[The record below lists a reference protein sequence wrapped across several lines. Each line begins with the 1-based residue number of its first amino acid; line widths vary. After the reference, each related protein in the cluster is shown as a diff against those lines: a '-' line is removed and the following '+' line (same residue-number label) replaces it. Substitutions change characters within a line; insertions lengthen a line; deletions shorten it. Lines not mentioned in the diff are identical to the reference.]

1 MANQERRW
9 VKDITPPER
18 VDQVFLISQPQLRTT
33 TRGDFYIAAY
43 LSDRSGK
50 INGRMW
56 QASEAIFN
64 SLPTDGFVRVR
75 GNAELYQNSVQMVI
89 NSLQSIDA
97 SEVQLEDFLPRT
109 KRDIDE
115 MFARVT
121 EILQEVKNEHL
132 QNLAQA
138 FLGDNRLM
146 DLFKKSPAAAVLHH
160 AYLGG
165 LLEHTLSLME
175 LGRRAL
181 PNYPDLDGDL
191 VIMGLFL
198 HDMGKTKE
206 LSCEISF
213 KYSDQGQ
220 LLGHIVQGILMIEA
234 KIQKLEQE
242 NQKTFP
248 KVLKDSLLHII
259 ASHHG
264 TREFGSPTMPATPEA
279 FAVHHM
285 DNLDSKVNLALAN
298 IEKDNGP
305 GRWTPYVRAIEMP
318 LYKIRPQ
325 QTEEKPAGDSL
336 F

>member
-1 MANQERRW
+1 MTNQDRRW
-9 VKDITPPER
+9 VEQITPPER

-64 SLPTDGFVRVR
+64 SLPTAGFVRVK
-75 GNAELYQNSVQMVI
+75 GNAELYQNSTQMVI
-89 NSLQSIDA
+89 NAIQPVDV

-109 KRDIDE
+109 QKDVE
-115 MFARVT
+115 AMFARVT
-121 EILQEVKNEHL
+121 EILREVKNEHL

-138 FLGDNRLM
+138 FLTDDRLM
-146 DLFKKSPAAAVLHH
+146 ESFKKSPAAMVLHH

-165 LLEHTLSLME
+165 LLEHTVSLLE
-175 LGRRAL
+175 LGVRAL

-198 HDMGKTKE
+198 HDIGKTRE
-206 LSCEISF
+206 LDCDISF

-234 KIQKLEQE
+234 KIQKVEQTS
-242 NQKTFP
+242 QKTFP
-248 KVLKDSLLHII
+248 KVLKDSLLHIV

-285 DNLDSKVNLALAN
+285 DNLDSKINLALEN
-298 IEKDNGP
+298 IAKDNGP
-305 GRWTPYVRAIEMP
+305 GRWTPYVRAVEMP

-325 QTEEKPAGDSL
+325 QNQPEPAGDSL